1 MQITD
6 ALGVKR
12 MQELAESGY
21 WLEGAWDNRCPSPD
35 PRFPDQ
41 IGFTWEDHRYM
52 LRHQE
57 LPTIYVSEP
66 YDLDGDDFGE
76 MAKLVNE
83 GWDVRIVPH
92 KSLWNP
98 GSTIPIWMSR
108 EVDLCR
114 YVIGSRN

>member
-1 MQITD
+1 MWIKGT
-6 ALGVKR
+6 LGAIRVKR
-12 MQELAESGY
+12 IHGLAEKGY
-21 WLEGAWDNRCPSPD
+21 WMEGYWDKGCPSPRD
-35 PRFPDQ
+35 PDQ
-41 IGFTWEDHRYM
+41 IRYTWADHLYM
-52 LRHQE
+52 LRHSE

-76 MAKLVNE
+76 MAKLVDD

-108 EVDLCR
+108 EVD
-114 YVIGSRN
+114 